1 MSVTVVANL
10 ACVPIRRSL
19 LLASL
24 LALFQKLK
32 SLLPESQLSVSQLS
46 VSPLA
51 VSQQQEL
58 LQQGRQLLVTQ

>member
-32 SLLPESQLSVSQLS
+32 SLLPES
-46 VSPLA
+46 PLA

>member
-32 SLLPESQLSVSQLS
+32 SLLPESQQS
-46 VSPLA
+46 

-58 LQQGRQLLVTQ
+58 LQQVRQLLVTQ

>member
-24 LALFQKLK
+24 VTLFQKLK
-32 SLLPESQLSVSQLS
+32 SLLPESQLSVSQ
-46 VSPLA
+46 
-51 VSQQQEL
+51 QQEL

>member
-32 SLLPESQLSVSQLS
+32 SLLPESQLSVSQ
-46 VSPLA
+46 
-51 VSQQQEL
+51 QQEL

>member
-32 SLLPESQLSVSQLS
+32 SLLPESQLSVS
-46 VSPLA
+46 PLA

-58 LQQGRQLLVTQ
+58 LQQGRQLLVIQ

>member
-32 SLLPESQLSVSQLS
+32 SLLPESQLSVS
-46 VSPLA
+46 PLA

-58 LQQGRQLLVTQ
+58 LQQGRQLLLTQ